1 MERKTS
7 GLLAAAALAPGA
19 GMSSVSTN
27 MEQVIV
33 GTEKLASALR
43 NRLSGFEAS
52 LSVLREPF
60 AARRRANDRG
70 RLGSHRSPV
79 GYPRGGWSVSH
90 GKRLARKSRNVKAN
104 RRAHRG

>member
-27 MEQVIV
+27 MEQVIASM
-33 GTEKLASALR
+33 GKMTSKLRAS
-43 NRLSGFEAS
+43 
-52 LSVLREPF
+52 LREPF

>member
-19 GMSSVSTN
+19 GMSS
-27 MEQVIV
+27 
-33 GTEKLASALR
+33 
-43 NRLSGFEAS
+43 
-52 LSVLREPF
+52 
-60 AARRRANDRG
+60 
-70 RLGSHRSPV
+70 V

>member
-7 GLLAAAALAPGA
+7 GLLAAAALALGA

-27 MEQVIV
+27 MGQVIASM
-33 GTEKLASALR
+33 EKMTSKLRASI
-43 NRLSGFEAS
+43 
-52 LSVLREPF
+52 REPF
-60 AARRRANDRG
+60 ATRRRANDRG